1 METMS
6 ICSGCLRNSAA
17 AQLSCGKW
25 SALLLQH
32 STRSL
37 AFCRA
42 RCNDSCHLLFSSSH
56 RYACNHCQPH
66 LCHNSCPWAGSAGR
80 YSTAVAYIQQG
91 RAAPLEL
98 VSTAGDRLTLSRAW
112 QCPVPVVWGIWSR
125 DTQGG
130 SVRSRLGSSRC
141 VSQAPSSA
149 EVGISASESSL
160 VT

>member
-17 AQLSCGKW
+17 AQLSCGIQ
-25 SALLLQH
+25 SALLLQN

-37 AFCRA
+37 AFCGA
-42 RCNDSCHLLFSSSH
+42 WCSDSCHLLFSSSH
-56 RYACNHCQPH
+56 QYACNCCQPH
-66 LCHNSCPWAGSAGR
+66 FCHNSCTCPGSAGR

-91 RAAPLEL
+91 CAAPLET
-98 VSTAGDRLTLSRAW
+98 VSMAGDRLTLSGAW
-112 QCPVPVVWGIWSR
+112 QCPVPVVWGIWSSN
-125 DTQGG
+125 TQAG

-149 EVGISASESSL
+149 EAGISVSESSL